1 MSLGIN
7 ATTTEGM
14 VLAADSRQSYRNQKG
29 MARIGSDSASK
40 ILKLSNRV
48 GVVVAGPAFLNEHG
62 VSKNV
67 SNFIAD
73 FIELENLEK
82 LTVKEIS
89 TKLQSF
95 FDQKYPYKQQLD
107 LLPQQIEIDLKSKGC
122 EVISITKQ
130 KFHVEFKFKELSGIV
145 KDGVAG
151 VDQLQF
157 ILAGYDQ
164 NNTHSVYTV
173 YIPGEIPEA
182 GRDSKIRGKEFGANW
197 IGQIDVVSRIV
208 LGFDIRIGNL
218 PLVQKAAKESG
229 QESVQQQLRSLE
241 YVIQWGTMT
250 LQDAI
255 DFCKLAIDTT
265 TAIQRFSDGIQA
277 DPGDMPGVGGPID
290 MAVITPKKGFV
301 WVNKKNL
308 RLGDKEIDLN
318 EIEDLSNTN
327 GQNIKAQNGRKKTS
341 NTNRT

>member
-40 ILKLSNRV
+40 IFKLSSRV
-48 GVVVAGPAFLNEHG
+48 GAVVAGLAFLPEND
-62 VSKNV
+62 VPKNI

-73 FIELENLEK
+73 FIETVDLEK
-82 LTVKEIS
+82 LTVKAIS

-95 FDQKYPYKQQLD
+95 FDKKYPYKQRLEI
-107 LLPQQIEIDLKSKGC
+107 LPQQIEIDLKAKGC
-122 EVISITKQ
+122 EVISIEKK
-130 KFHVEFKFKELSGIV
+130 KFHVEFKFKDPNGIAR
-145 KDGVAG
+145 DGVAG
-151 VDQLQF
+151 IDQLQF
-157 ILAGYDQ
+157 VLAGYDKDG
-164 NNTHSVYTV
+164 THSVYTI
-173 YIPGEIPEA
+173 YIPGETPEA
-182 GRDSKIRGKEFGANW
+182 GRDSKVKGKEYGANW
-197 IGQIDVVSRIV
+197 IGQINVISRIV
-208 LGFDIRIGNL
+208 LGFDGRIGSL
-218 PLVQKAAKESG
+218 PFIQKSAGDIG
-229 QESVQQQLRSLE
+229 QDAVQQQLRSLE

-255 DFCKLAIDTT
+255 DFCKLAIETT

-301 WVNKKNL
+301 WINKKNL
-308 RLGDKEIDLN
+308 KLGNKEIDLN
-318 EIEDLSNTN
+318 DVEDLKEKITKEKHGNSKNN
-327 GQNIKAQNGRKKTS
+327 S
-341 NTNRT
+341 

>member
-40 ILKLSNRV
+40 IFRLSPRV
-48 GVVVAGPAFLNEHG
+48 GAVVAGLAFLPEND
-62 VSKNV
+62 VPKNI

-73 FIELENLEK
+73 FIESSDLEK

-89 TKLQSF
+89 TKLQAF
-95 FDQKYPYKQQLD
+95 FDQKYPYQQQLK

-122 EVISITKQ
+122 EIITITKQ
-130 KFHVEFKFKELSGIV
+130 KFHVEFKFKDPTGIV
-145 KDGVAG
+145 RDGVAG

-157 ILAGYDQ
+157 ILAGYDRDG
-164 NNTHSVYTV
+164 THSVYTI

-182 GRDSKIRGKEFGANW
+182 GRDSRIKGKEYGANW
-197 IGQIDVVSRIV
+197 IGQIDVISRIV
-208 LGFDIRIGNL
+208 LGFDGRIGNL
-218 PLVQKAAKESG
+218 PFIQKATGEIG
-229 QESVQQQLRSLE
+229 QNAVQQQLRSLE

-255 DFCKLAIDTT
+255 DFSKLAIETT

-290 MAVITPKKGFV
+290 MAVITPKKGFI
-301 WVNKKNL
+301 WISKKNL
-308 RLGDKEIDLN
+308 KLGDEEIDLN
-318 EIEDLSNTN
+318 DVEDLKILKPSR
-327 GQNIKAQNGRKKTS
+327 IKNEK
-341 NTNRT
+341 

>member
-14 VLAADSRQSYRNQKG
+14 TLAADSRQSYRNKKG

-40 ILKLSNRV
+40 IFKLSSRV
-48 GVVVAGPAFLNEHG
+48 GVVVAGLAFLPEDG
-62 VSKNV
+62 VPKNI

-95 FDQKYPYKQQLD
+95 FDDKYPYEKQLE
-107 LLPQQIEIDLKSKGC
+107 LLPQQIEMDLKSKGC
-122 EVISITKQ
+122 EIISIEKK
-130 KFHVEFKFKELSGIV
+130 KFRIEFKFKEPNGIV
-145 KDGVAG
+145 RNGVAR

-164 NNTHSVYTV
+164 DGSHSVYTI
-173 YIPGEIPEA
+173 YIPGETPEA
-182 GRDSKIRGKEFGANW
+182 GRNSKIKGKEYGANW
-197 IGQIDVVSRIV
+197 IGQIDVISRIV
-208 LGFDIRIGNL
+208 LGFDGRIGNL
-218 PLVQKAAKESG
+218 PFIQKTASEIGEEAVQK
-229 QESVQQQLRSLE
+229 QLRSLE

-255 DFCKLAIDTT
+255 DFCKLSIETT

-301 WVNKKNL
+301 WVNEKNL
-308 RLGDKEIDLN
+308 RLDDKKIDLN
-318 EIEDLSNTN
+318 EIKDLPRAKDIKE
-327 GQNIKAQNGRKKTS
+327 QNERKKTS
-341 NTNRT
+341 NTNRS

>member
-14 VLAADSRQSYRNQKG
+14 VLSADSRQSYRNQKG

-40 ILKLSNRV
+40 IFQLSSRV
-48 GVVVAGPAFLNEHG
+48 GVVVAGLAFLPEKG
-62 VSKNV
+62 VPKNI

-73 FIELENLEK
+73 FIESEDLEK
-82 LTVKEIS
+82 LTIKDIS
-89 TKLQSF
+89 TKLLSF
-95 FDQKYPYKQQLD
+95 FDQKYPYKLQLD
-107 LLPQQIEIDLKSKGC
+107 ILPQQIETDLKSKGC
-122 EVISITKQ
+122 EVISISKQ
-130 KFHVEFKFKELSGIV
+130 KFHVEFKFKDPGGIV
-145 KDGVAG
+145 RDGVAG
-151 VDQLQF
+151 IDQLQF
-157 ILAGYDQ
+157 ILAGYDKDG
-164 NNTHSVYTV
+164 THSVYTIFV
-173 YIPGEIPEA
+173 PGETPEA
-182 GRDSKIRGKEFGANW
+182 GRDSRIKGKEYGANW
-197 IGQIDVVSRIV
+197 IGQTDVVSRIV
-208 LGFDIRIGNL
+208 LGFDGRIGNL
-218 PLVQKAAKESG
+218 PLVQKAASEIG
-229 QESVQQQLRSLE
+229 QNVVQQQLSSLE

-301 WVNKKNL
+301 WINKKNL

-318 EIEDLSNTN
+318 NVEDL
-327 GQNIKAQNGRKKTS
+327 NIKEST
-341 NTNRT
+341 